1 MYFFL
6 QNIITNRQ
14 KTNIIKQSFKF
25 MIDIANNILN
35 IYILDKTA
43 CIKVFEIIDFT
54 SSSSHTLFTISP
66 EFFKCSI
73 LKGRLNM

>member
-1 MYFFL
+1 
-6 QNIITNRQ
+6 
-14 KTNIIKQSFKF
+14 